1 MRTITKTD
9 NQNRT
14 EDITIEEIKQL
25 EYFKHLKDEELENVI
40 VTIKK
45 YTQIMYEVF
54 MQNENRTPVI
64 KMKTELIKLKV
75 A

>member
-1 MRTITKTD
+1 MRTIIKTD

-45 YTQIMYEVF
+45 YTQIVYEVF
-54 MQNENRTPVI
+54 MQNENRIPVI
-64 KMKTELIKLKV
+64 KMNTEPIKLK
-75 A
+75 AA

>member
-1 MRTITKTD
+1 MRTIIKND

-14 EDITIEEIKQL
+14 EDITIEEIKEF
-25 EYFKHLKDEELENVI
+25 EYFKNLKDEELENII

-45 YTQIMYEVF
+45 YTQIVYAVF

-64 KMKTELIKLKV
+64 KMNTEPIKLK
-75 A
+75 AA

>member
-1 MRTITKTD
+1 MRAIVTTN

-14 EDITIEEIKQL
+14 EDITIEEIKEF
-25 EYFKHLKDEELENVI
+25 EYFKNLKDEELENII

-45 YTQIMYEVF
+45 YTQIVYEVF

-64 KMKTELIKLKV
+64 KMNTEPIKLK
-75 A
+75 AA

>member
-1 MRTITKTD
+1 MKAIVTTD

-14 EDITIEEIKQL
+14 EDITIDEIKQL
-25 EYFKHLKDEELENVI
+25 DYFKHLKDEELENVI

-45 YTQIMYEVF
+45 YTQIVYEVF

-64 KMKTELIKLKV
+64 KMNTEPIKFK
-75 A
+75 AA

>member
-1 MRTITKTD
+1 MRTIVKTD

-25 EYFKHLKDEELENVI
+25 EYFKHLNDEELENII

-45 YTQIMYEVF
+45 YTQIVYEVF
-54 MQNENRTPVI
+54 MQNENRPPVI
-64 KMKTELIKLKV
+64 KMNTELIKLK
-75 A
+75 AA